1 MSQGISLIEWP
12 SRLGSLLPNDRL
24 DITFRITDIGKDEN
38 EEEYDNARYLLLEAY
53 GEQWT
58 KRLKSVDME
67 GYLDDMII
75 EIGQ

>member
-1 MSQGISLIEWP
+1 M
-12 SRLGSLLPNDRL
+12 
-24 DITFRITDIGKDEN
+24 
-38 EEEYDNARYLLLEAY
+38 LEAH

-75 EIGQ
+75 ESAQ